1 MVPNRALYLD
11 HHGVCMSN
19 TGSAYVLLFLYI
31 FVTELLRARIVN
43 CVCEFSQYQPV
54 FGSKIIINNHF
65 KTLGRPLFI
74 SFMENPR
81 VIKIH
86 LLRKSSNEIVEFP
99 HVESAVLLAIWGNQT
114 KTTLTTHAE
123 SDAEVR
129 FRPWCIPGCWH
140 CWESGGCGFLVGY
153 KTHHPIIT
161 PDTSQRCVFIP
172 KRKPW
177 FRLWFIWT
185 GDGSTLYNPLPCVNM
200 S

>member
-1 MVPNRALYLD
+1 MEYA
-11 HHGVCMSN
+11 C
-19 TGSAYVLLFLYI
+19 LFCYFCI
-31 FVTELLRARIVN
+31 FLLRSSYVARIVKS
-43 CVCEFSQYQPV
+43 VCEFSQYQPV
-54 FGSKIIINNHF
+54 FGSKFMINNHF

-74 SFMENPR
+74 FFHGKPSGNQTQQSPE
-81 VIKIH
+81 IH

-114 KTTLTTHAE
+114 KTTPTTHAE

-153 KTHHPIIT
+153 KTHPPIIA
-161 PDTSQRCVFIP
+161 PNTSQRCVFIP

-177 FRLWFIWT
+177 FRLWFIWA
-185 GDGSTLYNPLPCVNM
+185 GNGIYNPLPFVNM